1 MASSS
6 TGSHSPVR
14 LVSKYQHFSEPAA
27 VVLAATYKMKI
38 LFVPYCIRSQTIGAT
53 ALSITAIAPLLGVF
67 LLLLAL
73 PARAGDEQ
81 PKHGGTLDFAVTVE
95 PKDYDCDDNTS
106 FAFLHPIA
114 PHYSTLLKFDAANYP
129 QITGDVAQSW
139 TVSPDGRTYSFRL
152 RPNVLFHDGS
162 KLTSVDIK
170 ASYDRIIHP
179 PAGLVSARQ
188 VDYSAIESID
198 TPDPLTVVFR
208 LQWPE
213 ADMLAMFA
221 SPWNCIYNAAKL
233 AQDPLYPKKNILGTG
248 PFVFVEHAE
257 GKYWRGKRF
266 DRYFLPNKPYL
277 DGFQADFMPPKDVIA
292 AYTSGRIMA
301 EFRGVS
307 PPERN
312 TLVAQLGDKVTVS
325 DSPWLSNLLVVFN
338 THRKPFDDA
347 EVRRALSLAIDRW
360 GAAQAM
366 GATTFLQYAGGLV
379 RPGSSMA
386 IPQTELETMPGF
398 SHDIEA
404 SRAEARKLLAD
415 AGVHD
420 LKLALLVR
428 DIPMPHYAG
437 ADIIAKSWTAIGVET
452 TVKKLNIFDWQKQ
465 VEAHDFDVAQDFQ
478 GDFYDDPSI
487 QLAKYVS
494 QDISPV
500 DYSGVT
506 DRFLDALYIGQALTT
521 DPRERVKIVR
531 EFERHAL
538 TDAATVPLLWW
549 ERIVV
554 TSAQVKGWHITPSH
568 FVGQD
573 LTDVWLDR

>member
-1 MASSS
+1 MRSRIIGPASWAFRAI
-6 TGSHSPVR
+6 GP
-14 LVSKYQHFSEPAA
+14 LV
-27 VVLAATYKMKI
+27 
-38 LFVPYCIRSQTIGAT
+38 
-53 ALSITAIAPLLGVF
+53 GVC
-67 LLLLAL
+67 LLLLGL

-81 PKHGGTLDFAVTVE
+81 PKRGGTLEFAVTVE
-95 PKDYDCDDNTS
+95 PNDYDCNDNTS
-106 FAFLHPIA
+106 FAFLHPVA

-129 QITGDVAQSW
+129 QIVGDLAQSW
-139 TVSPDGRTYSFRL
+139 TVTPDGRTYTFRL
-152 RPNVLFHDGS
+152 RPNVLFHDNS
-162 KLTSVDIK
+162 KLTSADIK

-179 PAGLVSARQ
+179 PPGLVSARQ
-188 VDYSAIESID
+188 ADYSAIESIAA
-198 TPDPLTVVFR
+198 PDPLTVVFR
-208 LQWPE
+208 LKWPE

-233 AQDPLYPKKNILGTG
+233 AKDPLYPKKNILGTG

-266 DRYFLPNKPYL
+266 DGYFLPNKPYL
-277 DGFQADFMPPKDVIA
+277 DGFQADFMPSKDVIG
-292 AYTSGRIMA
+292 AYTSGSIMA

-307 PPERN
+307 PPERD
-312 TLVAQLGDKVTVS
+312 TLVAQLGDKVTIS
-325 DSPWLSNLLVVFN
+325 DSPWLSNLLIVFN
-338 THRKPFDDA
+338 TQRKPFDDA
-347 EVRRALSLAIDRW
+347 RVRRALSLAIDRW
-360 GAAQAM
+360 KAAQAM
-366 GATTFLQYAGGLV
+366 GPTTFLQYAGGLM

-415 AGVHD
+415 AGVQD
-420 LKLALLVR
+420 LKVALLVR

-437 ADIIAKSWTAIGVET
+437 AELIAKSWTAIGVET
-452 TVKKLNIFDWQKQ
+452 TVKKLNIFEWQKE

-500 DYSGVT
+500 DFSGVT

-538 TDAATVPLLWW
+538 TEAATVPLLWW
-549 ERIVV
+549 DRIVV
-554 TSAQVKGWHITPSH
+554 TSVQVKGWHITPSH